1 MYQSQNVE
9 YDMQQKDNLQQ
20 PQAQVSSKLS
30 LNASSNLQQQN
41 SIIKSQQPN
50 FNINPQ
56 KQNTSAYHPH
66 SQSTIHSTTTEIQH
80 QAATPLKFRVPTKS
94 IIGIQSLSQT
104 PSTVKDLVTV
114 IAEGPIINGFSSK

>member
-1 MYQSQNVE
+1 
-9 YDMQQKDNLQQ
+9 MQQKDNLQQ

-30 LNASSNLQQQN
+30 LNASSNLKQQQN

-56 KQNTSAYHPH
+56 KQNTFANH

-80 QAATPLKFRVPTKS
+80 QAAATLKLQVPTKS

-104 PSTVKDLVTV
+104 LSNVKDLVTV

>member
-1 MYQSQNVE
+1 
-9 YDMQQKDNLQQ
+9 MQQKDNLQQ
-20 PQAQVSSKLS
+20 PQSQVSSKLS
-30 LNASSNLQQQN
+30 LNASSNLQQQQN

-56 KQNTSAYHPH
+56 KQNTSTNHLH

-80 QAATPLKFRVPTKS
+80 QAATPLKFRVPTQS
-94 IIGIQSLSQT
+94 IIGIQSVSQT

-114 IAEGPIINGFSSK
+114 IAEGPIINGLSSK